1 MKLKRFALWAFAA
14 SILVVCGSVWASQS
28 EATANKELVGSYF
41 ASLNRPFD
49 SYLEIEEVSPSWAE
63 AKYLSEKPGQLE
75 EDIYAFKPK
84 NTRLA
89 FFYSML
95 IPGAGEFYAGSKIKP
110 LLFLGLEASLWAGY
124 FVYDGKGNDK
134 EDEYRLFADQN
145 YDPDR
150 YFTWWNTLDTT
161 EKKEFS
167 HDLPVDEQGNVIK
180 NLEYYENVGK
190 YDQFS
195 VGWEDAGVSPEQFD
209 PRNPPPSAYRN
220 TYLDTRDESNRM
232 FSRARTFTVCVLVN
246 HVLSGFDAALTAR
259 SYNKKQERF
268 AGLHLKM
275 KMREYQ
281 NESIPQL
288 TLTKSF
294 Y

>member
-14 SILVVCGSVWASQS
+14 SILVVCGSVWASQP
-28 EATANKELVGSYF
+28 EAAGNGGPLSSYF

-49 SYLEIEEVSPSWAE
+49 SYLQIEEVSPSWAE
-63 AKYLSEKPGQLE
+63 AKYLTEEPGQLE

-110 LLFLGLEASLWAGY
+110 LLFLGLEASLWSGY
-124 FVYDGKGNDK
+124 FVYHGKGNDK
-134 EDEYRLFADQN
+134 EDEYQGYGDLH
-145 YDPDR
+145 YDRDL
-150 YFTWWNTLDTT
+150 YDAWWNSLDSTDQAKYSHRLPE
-161 EKKEFS
+161 EKS
-167 HDLPVDEQGNVIK
+167 H
-180 NLEYYENVGK
+180 EYYENIGK
-190 YDQFS
+190 YNQFS
-195 VGWEDAGVSPEQFD
+195 IGWDDCDEPNALPSPS
-209 PRNPPPSAYRN
+209 RNI
-220 TYLDTRDESNRM
+220 YLDIRDESNKM
-232 FSRARTFTVCVLVN
+232 FSRARTFTVCVLIN

-259 SYNKKQERF
+259 SYNKRQERF
-268 AGLHLKM
+268 AGLQLKM

>member
-1 MKLKRFALWAFAA
+1 MKLKRFTFWALAA
-14 SILVVCGSVWASQS
+14 SILVVCGSVWASQP
-28 EATANKELVGSYF
+28 EAAANGGPLSSYF

-95 IPGAGEFYAGSKIKP
+95 IPGAGEFYAGSKMKP
-110 LLFLGLEASLWAGY
+110 LLFLGLEASLWSGY
-124 FVYDGKGNDK
+124 FVYHGKGNDK
-134 EDEYRLFADQN
+134 EDEFKAYGDLHYNRDL
-145 YDPDR
+145 YD
-150 YFTWWNTLDTT
+150 TWWNSLDST
-161 EKKEFS
+161 EQNQFS
-167 HDLPVDEQGNVIK
+167 HRLPDEK
-180 NLEYYENVGK
+180 NHEYYENVGK

-195 VGWEDAGVSPEQFD
+195 VGWEDAGVSPEEFD

-232 FSRARTFTVCVLVN
+232 FSRARTFTVCVLAN

-259 SYNKKQERF
+259 SYNKRQERF

>member
-1 MKLKRFALWAFAA
+1 MKLKRFTFWALAA
-14 SILVVCGSVWASQS
+14 SILVVCGSVWASQP
-28 EATANKELVGSYF
+28 EAAANGGPLSSYF

-95 IPGAGEFYAGSKIKP
+95 IPGAGEFYAGSKMKP
-110 LLFLGLEASLWAGY
+110 LLFLGLEASLWSGY
-124 FVYDGKGNDK
+124 FVYHGKGNDK
-134 EDEYRLFADQN
+134 EDEFKAYGDLHYNRDL
-145 YDPDR
+145 YD
-150 YFTWWNTLDTT
+150 TWWNSLDST
-161 EKKEFS
+161 EQNQFS
-167 HDLPVDEQGNVIK
+167 HRLPDEK
-180 NLEYYENVGK
+180 NHEYYENVGK

-195 VGWEDAGVSPEQFD
+195 VGWEDAGVSPEEFD

-232 FSRARTFTVCVLVN
+232 FSRARTFTVCVLAN

-268 AGLHLKM
+268 AGLQLKM

>member
-1 MKLKRFALWAFAA
+1 MNLKRIALWAFGI
-14 SILVVCGSVWASQS
+14 SVLLLYGSVWASQS
-28 EATANKELVGSYF
+28 DGSGSVEVIGSYF
-41 ASLNRPFD
+41 SNSLNRPVD
-49 SYLEIEEVSPSWAE
+49 SYLKIEEVSPSWAE
-63 AKYLSEKPGQLE
+63 AKYLTEKPGQLE

-95 IPGAGEFYAGSKIKP
+95 IPGAGEFYAGSKMKP
-110 LLFLGLEASLWAGY
+110 LLFLGLEASLWSGY
-124 FVYDGKGNDK
+124 FVYHGKGIDK
-134 EDEYRLFADQN
+134 EDEYKAYADLHWYPN
-145 YDPDR
+145 DYLA
-150 YFTWWNTLDTT
+150 WWNSLDTNDQKT
-161 EKKEFS
+161 YS
-167 HDLPVDEQGNVIK
+167 HTLPVDEQGNPVR
-180 NLEYYENVGK
+180 NHEYYENVGK
-190 YDQFS
+190 YNQFS
-195 VGWEDAGVSPEQFD
+195 IGWDDCDQPNALPSPNRD
-209 PRNPPPSAYRN
+209 I
-220 TYLDTRDESNRM
+220 YLDIRDESNRM

-259 SYNKKQERF
+259 SYNKRQERF
-268 AGLHLKM
+268 AGLQLKM

>member
-14 SILVVCGSVWASQS
+14 SILVVCGSLWASQS
-28 EATANKELVGSYF
+28 EAAANGGPLSSYF
-41 ASLNRPFD
+41 TSLNRPFD

-75 EDIYAFKPK
+75 DDIYAFKPK

-110 LLFLGLEASLWAGY
+110 LLFLGLEASLWSGY
-124 FVYDGKGNDK
+124 FVYHGKGNDK
-134 EDEYRLFADQN
+134 EDEFKAYGDLHYNREP
-145 YDPDR
+145 YDI
-150 YFTWWNTLDTT
+150 WWNSLDST
-161 EKKEFS
+161 EQNAFS
-167 HDLPVDEQGNVIK
+167 HRLPDEK
-180 NLEYYENVGK
+180 NHEYYENIGK
-190 YDQFS
+190 YDQFAI
-195 VGWEDAGVSPEQFD
+195 GWEDIDIEPQDFN
-209 PRNPPPSAYRN
+209 PRDSVRPSGLRN
-220 TYLDTRDESNRM
+220 AYLDTRDESNRM

-268 AGLHLKM
+268 AGLQLKM

>member
-28 EATANKELVGSYF
+28 EAAANGGPLSSYF

-63 AKYLSEKPGQLE
+63 AKYLTEEPGQLE

-110 LLFLGLEASLWAGY
+110 LLFLGLEASLWSGY
-124 FVYDGKGNDK
+124 FVYHGKGNDK
-134 EDEYRLFADQN
+134 EDEFKAYGDLHYNRDL
-145 YDPDR
+145 YD
-150 YFTWWNTLDTT
+150 TWWNSLDSTDQNQ
-161 EKKEFS
+161 FS
-167 HDLPVDEQGNVIK
+167 HRLPDEK
-180 NLEYYENVGK
+180 NHEYYENIGK
-190 YDQFS
+190 YNQFA
-195 VGWEDAGVSPEQFD
+195 VGWEDAGVDPSQFD
-209 PRNPPPSAYRN
+209 PTNPPPSPYRES
-220 TYLDTRDESNRM
+220 YLDTRDESNTM

-246 HVLSGFDAALTAR
+246 HVLSGFDAAFTAR
-259 SYNKKQERF
+259 SYNKRQERF

>member
-1 MKLKRFALWAFAA
+1 
-14 SILVVCGSVWASQS
+14 
-28 EATANKELVGSYF
+28 
-41 ASLNRPFD
+41 
-49 SYLEIEEVSPSWAE
+49 
-63 AKYLSEKPGQLE
+63 
-75 EDIYAFKPK
+75 
-84 NTRLA
+84 
-89 FFYSML
+89 
-95 IPGAGEFYAGSKIKP
+95 
-110 LLFLGLEASLWAGY
+110 
-124 FVYDGKGNDK
+124 KGNDK

-150 YFTWWNTLDTT
+150 YFTWWNSLDTT
-161 EKKEFS
+161 EKREFS

-180 NLEYYENVGK
+180 NHEYYENVGK

-195 VGWEDAGVSPEQFD
+195 VGWEDAGVSPEEFD

-220 TYLDTRDESNRM
+220 TYLDTRDESNQM
-232 FSRARTFTVCVLVN
+232 FSRARTFTVCVLIN

-259 SYNKKQERF
+259 SYNKRQERF
-268 AGLHLKM
+268 AGLQLKM